1 MMNSR
6 PDIRRPSRDSAVT
19 RISPSRVS
27 HQNRSLPAS
36 RCGSIGALVAI
47 DRSTWRVAA
56 SSSAIWNPELP
67 PPTTSTGPAGRACGL
82 RYSAL
87 CSWVT
92 EPSSRWA
99 AGGTNGTWNGPVAT
113 TTWRARKTSSW
124 VRTSKPSSVRL
135 RSVTRAF
142 SLTGRSNAAA

>member
-6 PDIRRPSRDSAVT
+6 PDIRRPSRESTAT
-19 RISPSRVS
+19 CISLSRVS
-27 HQNRSLPAS
+27 HQNRSLPPR
-36 RCGSIGALVAI
+36 RCGSIGAQVAI

-67 PPTTSTGPAGRACGL
+67 PPTTSTGPGGRACGL
-82 RYSAL
+82 RYPAL

-92 EPSSRWA
+92 ESSSRCA

-113 TTWRARKTSSW
+113 TTSRARKTPSP
-124 VRTSKPSSVRL
+124 VRISKPSAVRL
-135 RSVTRAF
+135 SSVTRAF
-142 SLTGRSNAAA
+142 SLTGRLNVAA